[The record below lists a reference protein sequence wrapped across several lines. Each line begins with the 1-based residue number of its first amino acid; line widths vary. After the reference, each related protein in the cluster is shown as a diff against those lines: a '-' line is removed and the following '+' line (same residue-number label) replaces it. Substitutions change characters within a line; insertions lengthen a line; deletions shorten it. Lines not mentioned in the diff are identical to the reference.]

1 MSKRTERWI
10 QQLIAGLEQPVLL
23 GRVSGLF
30 GVQGWVKVFSFTR
43 PREAILDYDRW
54 FLSQDGK
61 WEPAK
66 VAEGKQ
72 HSKTVIVR
80 LDGIHDRDQAAAL
93 IGKDIAISRD
103 DLPKT
108 EVGSYYWADLEGM
121 QVLHRD
127 GTELGEVA
135 YLMETG
141 ANDVLVVKQGRRE
154 RLIPYTRN
162 AIRGVDLARHEI
174 CVDWDKE
181 F

>member
-1 MSKRTERWI
+1 M
-10 QQLIAGLEQPVLL
+10 L
-23 GRVSGLF
+23 GRISGLF
-30 GVQGWVKVFSFTR
+30 GVQGWVKVFSFTQ

-54 FLSQDGK
+54 FLSQDGE
-61 WEPAK
+61 WWPAK
-66 VAEGKQ
+66 VVEGRQ

-80 LDGIHDRDQAAAL
+80 LDGVHDRDQAAAL

-141 ANDVLVVKQGRRE
+141 ANDVLVTKGERE
-154 RLIPYTRN
+154 RLIPF
-162 AIRGVDLARHEI
+162 IVDQVILDVDFAKGI
-174 CVDWDKE
+174 ITVDWEWD
-181 F
+181 

>member
-1 MSKRTERWI
+1 M
-10 QQLIAGLEQPVLL
+10 EQPVIL

-54 FLSQDGK
+54 FLSQDGE
-61 WEPAK
+61 WQPAK

-141 ANDVLVVKQGRRE
+141 ANDVLVTKGERE
-154 RLIPYTRN
+154 RLIPFI
-162 AIRGVDLARHEI
+162 ADQVILDVDFAKGI
-174 CVDWDKE
+174 ITVDWEWD
-181 F
+181 

>member
-1 MSKRTERWI
+1 
-10 QQLIAGLEQPVLL
+10 LEQPVLL
-23 GRVSGLF
+23 GRVTGLF

-54 FLSQDGK
+54 FLGQDGK
-61 WEPAK
+61 WQPAE

-72 HSKTVIVR
+72 HSKTIIVR
-80 LDGIHDRDQAAAL
+80 LDGVHDRDQAAAL

-103 DLPKT
+103 DLAKT

-141 ANDVLVVKQGRRE
+141 ANDVLVTKGERE
-154 RLIPYTRN
+154 RLIPFI
-162 AIRGVDLARHEI
+162 ADQVILDVDFAKGI
-174 CVDWDKE
+174 ISVDWEWD
-181 F
+181 

>member
-1 MSKRTERWI
+1 
-10 QQLIAGLEQPVLL
+10 LEQPVLL

-54 FLSQDGK
+54 FLSQDGE
-61 WEPAK
+61 WQPAK

-108 EVGSYYWADLEGM
+108 GVGSYYWADLEGM

-141 ANDVLVVKQGRRE
+141 ANDVLVTKGERE
-154 RLIPYTRN
+154 RLIPFI
-162 AIRGVDLARHEI
+162 ADQVILDVDFAKGI
-174 CVDWDKE
+174 ITVDWEWD
-181 F
+181 

>member
-1 MSKRTERWI
+1 
-10 QQLIAGLEQPVLL
+10 LEQPVLL
-23 GRVSGLF
+23 GRVTGLF

-43 PREAILDYDRW
+43 PREAILDYDSW
-54 FLSQDGK
+54 FLSQDG
-61 WEPAK
+61 EGQRVK
-66 VAEGKQ
+66 VVEGKQ

-80 LDGIHDRDQAAAL
+80 LDGVHDRDQAAAL

-108 EVGSYYWADLEGM
+108 EAGSYYWADLEGM

-141 ANDVLVVKQGRRE
+141 ANDVLVTKGERE
-154 RLIPYTRN
+154 RLIPFI
-162 AIRGVDLARHEI
+162 ADQVILDVDLAKGI
-174 CVDWDKE
+174 ITVDWEWD
-181 F
+181 

>member
-1 MSKRTERWI
+1 
-10 QQLIAGLEQPVLL
+10 LL

-54 FLSQDGK
+54 FLSQDGE
-61 WEPAK
+61 WQPAK

-108 EVGSYYWADLEGM
+108 GVGSYYWADLEGM

-141 ANDVLVVKQGRRE
+141 ANDVLVTKGERE
-154 RLIPYTRN
+154 RLIPFI
-162 AIRGVDLARHEI
+162 ADQVILDVDFAKGI
-174 CVDWDKE
+174 ITVDWEWD
-181 F
+181 

>member
-1 MSKRTERWI
+1 
-10 QQLIAGLEQPVLL
+10 LL
-23 GRVSGLF
+23 GRVTGLF

-54 FLSQDGK
+54 FLSQDGE
-61 WEPAK
+61 WQPAK

-141 ANDVLVVKQGRRE
+141 ANDVLVTKGERE
-154 RLIPYTRN
+154 RLIPFI
-162 AIRGVDLARHEI
+162 ADQVILDVDFAKGI
-174 CVDWDKE
+174 ITVDWEWD
-181 F
+181 

>member
-1 MSKRTERWI
+1 M
-10 QQLIAGLEQPVLL
+10 
-23 GRVSGLF
+23 
-30 GVQGWVKVFSFTR
+30 FSFTR

-54 FLSQDGK
+54 FLSQDGE
-61 WEPAK
+61 WRPAK
-66 VAEGKQ
+66 VVEGKQ

-80 LDGIHDRDQAAAL
+80 LDGVHDRDQAAAL

-141 ANDVLVVKQGRRE
+141 ANDVLVTKGERE
-154 RLIPYTRN
+154 RLIPFI
-162 AIRGVDLARHEI
+162 ADQVILDVDFAKGI
-174 CVDWDKE
+174 ITVDWEWD
-181 F
+181 

>member
-1 MSKRTERWI
+1 M
-10 QQLIAGLEQPVLL
+10 L
-23 GRVSGLF
+23 GRVTGLF

-54 FLSQDGK
+54 FLSQDGE
-61 WEPAK
+61 WQPAK

-141 ANDVLVVKQGRRE
+141 ANDVLVTKGERE
-154 RLIPYTRN
+154 RLIPFI
-162 AIRGVDLARHEI
+162 ADQVILDVDFAKGI
-174 CVDWDKE
+174 ITVDWEWD
-181 F
+181 

>member
-1 MSKRTERWI
+1 M
-10 QQLIAGLEQPVLL
+10 L

-43 PREAILDYDRW
+43 PREAILNYDRW

-61 WEPAK
+61 WQPAK
-66 VAEGKQ
+66 VAEGKP

-108 EVGSYYWADLEGM
+108 GVGSYYWADLEGM

-141 ANDVLVVKQGRRE
+141 ANDVLVTKGERE
-154 RLIPYTRN
+154 RLIPFI
-162 AIRGVDLARHEI
+162 ADQVILDVDFAKGI
-174 CVDWDKE
+174 ITVDWEWD
-181 F
+181 

>member
-1 MSKRTERWI
+1 
-10 QQLIAGLEQPVLL
+10 
-23 GRVSGLF
+23 
-30 GVQGWVKVFSFTR
+30 VFSFTR

-54 FLSQDGK
+54 FLSQDGE
-61 WEPAK
+61 WQPAK

-108 EVGSYYWADLEGM
+108 GVGSYYWADLEGM

-141 ANDVLVVKQGRRE
+141 ANDVLVTKGERE
-154 RLIPYTRN
+154 RLIPFI
-162 AIRGVDLARHEI
+162 ADQVILDVDFAKGI
-174 CVDWDKE
+174 ITVDWEWD
-181 F
+181 

>member
-1 MSKRTERWI
+1 
-10 QQLIAGLEQPVLL
+10 LL
-23 GRVSGLF
+23 GRISGLF

-54 FLSQDGK
+54 FLSEDGE
-61 WEPAK
+61 WRPTK
-66 VAEGKQ
+66 VVEGKK

-80 LDGIHDRDQAAAL
+80 LEGVDDRDQAAAL

-141 ANDVLVVKQGRRE
+141 ANDVLVTKGERE
-154 RLIPYTRN
+154 RLIPFI
-162 AIRGVDLARHEI
+162 ADQIILDVDFAKGI
-174 CVDWDKE
+174 ITVDWEWD
-181 F
+181 

>member
-1 MSKRTERWI
+1 M
-10 QQLIAGLEQPVLL
+10 
-23 GRVSGLF
+23 
-30 GVQGWVKVFSFTR
+30 FSYTR

-61 WEPAK
+61 WQPAE
-66 VAEGKQ
+66 VTEGKQ

-80 LDGIHDRDQAAAL
+80 LDGVHDRDQAAAL

-141 ANDVLVVKQGRRE
+141 ANDVLVTKGERE
-154 RLIPYTRN
+154 RLIPFI
-162 AIRGVDLARHEI
+162 ADQVILDVDFAKGI
-174 CVDWDKE
+174 ITVDWEWD
-181 F
+181 

>member
-1 MSKRTERWI
+1 M
-10 QQLIAGLEQPVLL
+10 
-23 GRVSGLF
+23 
-30 GVQGWVKVFSFTR
+30 FSFTR

-54 FLSQDGK
+54 FLSQDGE
-61 WEPAK
+61 WQPAK

-141 ANDVLVVKQGRRE
+141 ANDVLVTKGERE
-154 RLIPYTRN
+154 RLIPFI
-162 AIRGVDLARHEI
+162 ADQVILDVDFAKGI
-174 CVDWDKE
+174 ITVDWEWD
-181 F
+181 

>member
-1 MSKRTERWI
+1 
-10 QQLIAGLEQPVLL
+10 LEQPVIL

-54 FLSQDGK
+54 FLSQDGE
-61 WEPAK
+61 WQPAK

-141 ANDVLVVKQGRRE
+141 ANDVLVTKGERE
-154 RLIPYTRN
+154 RLIPFI
-162 AIRGVDLARHEI
+162 ADQVILDVDFAKGI
-174 CVDWDKE
+174 ITVDWEWD
-181 F
+181 

>member
-1 MSKRTERWI
+1 
-10 QQLIAGLEQPVLL
+10 LEQPVLL
-23 GRVSGLF
+23 GRVTGLF

-54 FLSQDGK
+54 FLGQDGK
-61 WEPAK
+61 WQPAE

-72 HSKTVIVR
+72 HGKTVIVR
-80 LDGIHDRDQAAAL
+80 LDGVHDRDQATAL
-93 IGKDIAISRD
+93 IGKDIAISRN
-103 DLPKT
+103 DLAKT

-141 ANDVLVVKQGRRE
+141 ANDVLVTKGERE
-154 RLIPYTRN
+154 RLIPFI
-162 AIRGVDLARHEI
+162 ADQVILDVDFAKGI
-174 CVDWDKE
+174 ISVDWEWD
-181 F
+181 

>member
-1 MSKRTERWI
+1 M
-10 QQLIAGLEQPVLL
+10 L

-54 FLSQDGK
+54 FLSQGGD
-61 WEPAK
+61 WRPTK
-66 VAEGKQ
+66 VAEGKK

-80 LDGIHDRDQAAAL
+80 LDGVDDREQAAAL

-141 ANDVLVVKQGRRE
+141 ANDVLVTKGERE
-154 RLIPYTRN
+154 RLIPFV
-162 AIRGVDLARHEI
+162 ADKVILDVDFAKGI
-174 CVDWDKE
+174 ITVDWEWD
-181 F
+181 

>member
-1 MSKRTERWI
+1 M
-10 QQLIAGLEQPVLL
+10 L

-54 FLSQDGK
+54 FLSQDDE
-61 WEPAK
+61 WQPAK
-66 VAEGKQ
+66 VLEGKK

-80 LDGIHDRDQAAAL
+80 LEGVNDRDEAAAL
-93 IGKDIAISRD
+93 IGKNIAISRD

-141 ANDVLVVKQGRRE
+141 ANDVLVTKGERE
-154 RLIPYTRN
+154 RLIPFV
-162 AIRGVDLARHEI
+162 ADQIILDVDFAKGI
-174 CVDWDKE
+174 ITVDWEWD
-181 F
+181 